1 MDPSQDFKS
10 LQEKIQASLVSTTK
24 AVQRIASE
32 DLGFQRTVNP
42 STGDRLEEQSTR
54 LLSLSSDLLKSAAVA
69 TGQKNVG
76 ELEDAEDVD
85 IQWRG
90 IVDVIDGLLE
100 KADICL
106 DEYTG
111 LVKRK
116 SDFPENGPQQK
127 KAKTNER
134 LDFNFRRANIIKPQ
148 TTFEQQVD
156 NFAVGPWKP
165 LLTQKP
171 HAIVPLEDSLGVAV
185 DGNNQQQ
192 YDYTLF
198 LPSLTLNW
206 AGKLLDELSK
216 SARGKF
222 HRRIRKLQNMGATK
236 DTNSLFRFKHPY
248 ETEILK
254 LKYPETTYEIRDP
267 IPYQPMDTTS
277 ATWVDTYEGVLEML
291 EELKGATEIAIDL
304 EHHDYRSYHGLLSL
318 MQISTREKDWIV
330 DTLRPW
336 RHKLEVLN
344 EVFADPNIVKVFHGA
359 FMDIIWLQRDL
370 GLYIVGLFD
379 TYHASSAL
387 GYPQRSLA
395 YLLKSFV
402 DFDAD
407 KKYQMADWRIR
418 PLPEEMF
425 YYARSDT
432 HFLLYIYDMVRNEL
446 VERSDRSD
454 PEKDL
459 IEYTLQKSK
468 ETSLDRYT
476 PFAADPETGEGA
488 RGWSNFLYKSHIR
501 LSGEQFAV
509 YRALH
514 KWRDEAARQQ
524 DENPTFIMPPQ
535 VVMEI
540 AKILPND
547 PKALWSLLGNSSS
560 QKAKQSVE
568 DLFSIVTEARKAGAE
583 GPSTI
588 DFFRSTYLDSRSVA
602 AVMKRELGKEE
613 KPELDLPPVEEL
625 RSEKSQLFGSIPL
638 SSLWDGSSQS
648 QNGAVSEQIA
658 LPWTQ
663 FVQEAVAA
671 ASQQETLPK
680 SQDRDED
687 MIPLEVPEKVTPAL
701 RKDQDVENTEFTLRQ
716 GRKRKVEETQDEDS
730 GDGGA
735 PLDTEEMISLDVD
748 EGGGK
753 RDRRSKKKAAKEAK
767 NARKQAKAGSTGRNG
782 TEQADAAED
791 EDAPFDYSQ
800 AQSVLNAKR
809 SAAAANGTGDAP
821 GKKKAFD
828 PYAARMNA
836 EGPKAARR
844 MHGERTGKAGTF
856 KK

>member
-69 TGQKNVG
+69 TGQKNAG

-127 KAKTNER
+127 KTKTNER

-171 HAIVPLEDSLGVAV
+171 HAIVPLEDSLDAAL
-185 DGNNQQQ
+185 DENNQQQ
-192 YDYTLF
+192 YDYTFF
-198 LPSLTLNW
+198 LPSLTLKW
-206 AGKLLDELSK
+206 ADKPLGNLSK
-216 SARGKF
+216 KARARL
-222 HRRIRKLQNMGATK
+222 RRKIRNLGDKGATK
-236 DTNSLFRFKHPY
+236 DTDGKIRFKHPY
-248 ETEILK
+248 ETEILT
-254 LKYPETTYEIRDP
+254 LKYPDTTYEIRDP
-267 IPYQPMDTTS
+267 VPYQPIDTTS
-277 ATWVDTYEGVLEML
+277 ATWVDTYEGVLGML

-318 MQISTREKDWIV
+318 MQISTRDKDWIV

-344 EVFADPNIVKVFHGA
+344 EVFADPKILKVFHGA

-418 PLPEEMF
+418 
-425 YYARSDT
+425 
-432 HFLLYIYDMVRNEL
+432 
-446 VERSDRSD
+446 
-454 PEKDL
+454 
-459 IEYTLQKSK
+459 
-468 ETSLDRYT
+468 
-476 PFAADPETGEGA
+476 
-488 RGWSNFLYKSHIR
+488 
-501 LSGEQFAV
+501 
-509 YRALH
+509 
-514 KWRDEAARQQ
+514 
-524 DENPTFIMPPQ
+524 
-535 VVMEI
+535 
-540 AKILPND
+540 
-547 PKALWSLLGNSSS
+547 
-560 QKAKQSVE
+560 
-568 DLFSIVTEARKAGAE
+568 
-583 GPSTI
+583 
-588 DFFRSTYLDSRSVA
+588 
-602 AVMKRELGKEE
+602 
-613 KPELDLPPVEEL
+613 
-625 RSEKSQLFGSIPL
+625 
-638 SSLWDGSSQS
+638 
-648 QNGAVSEQIA
+648 
-658 LPWTQ
+658 
-663 FVQEAVAA
+663 
-671 ASQQETLPK
+671 
-680 SQDRDED
+680 
-687 MIPLEVPEKVTPAL
+687 
-701 RKDQDVENTEFTLRQ
+701 
-716 GRKRKVEETQDEDS
+716 
-730 GDGGA
+730 
-735 PLDTEEMISLDVD
+735 
-748 EGGGK
+748 
-753 RDRRSKKKAAKEAK
+753 
-767 NARKQAKAGSTGRNG
+767 
-782 TEQADAAED
+782 
-791 EDAPFDYSQ
+791 
-800 AQSVLNAKR
+800 
-809 SAAAANGTGDAP
+809 
-821 GKKKAFD
+821 
-828 PYAARMNA
+828 
-836 EGPKAARR
+836 
-844 MHGERTGKAGTF
+844 
-856 KK
+856 

>member
-1 MDPSQDFKS
+1 MDPSEDFKS

-54 LLSLSSDLLKSAAVA
+54 LLSLSSDLLKSAALA
-69 TGQKNVG
+69 TSQKNVG

-148 TTFEQQVD
+148 TTFDQQVD

-165 LLTQKP
+165 LLTRKP
-171 HAIVPLEDSLGVAV
+171 HAIVPLEDSIGVAV
-185 DGNNQQQ
+185 DENNQQQ
-192 YDYTLF
+192 YDYTIF
-198 LPSLTLNW
+198 LPSLTLNR
-206 AGKLLDELSK
+206 AGKPLGELSK
-216 SARGKF
+216 GASWNFR
-222 HRRIRKLQNMGATK
+222 RRIRKLQNMGATNG
-236 DTNSLFRFKHPY
+236 TNSQFRFKHPY

-267 IPYQPMDTTS
+267 IPYQPIDTTS

-336 RHKLEVLN
+336 RHKLEILN
-344 EVFADPNIVKVFHGA
+344 EVFADPKIVKVFHGA

-418 PLPEEMF
+418 
-425 YYARSDT
+425 
-432 HFLLYIYDMVRNEL
+432 
-446 VERSDRSD
+446 
-454 PEKDL
+454 
-459 IEYTLQKSK
+459 
-468 ETSLDRYT
+468 
-476 PFAADPETGEGA
+476 
-488 RGWSNFLYKSHIR
+488 
-501 LSGEQFAV
+501 
-509 YRALH
+509 
-514 KWRDEAARQQ
+514 
-524 DENPTFIMPPQ
+524 
-535 VVMEI
+535 
-540 AKILPND
+540 
-547 PKALWSLLGNSSS
+547 
-560 QKAKQSVE
+560 
-568 DLFSIVTEARKAGAE
+568 
-583 GPSTI
+583 
-588 DFFRSTYLDSRSVA
+588 
-602 AVMKRELGKEE
+602 
-613 KPELDLPPVEEL
+613 
-625 RSEKSQLFGSIPL
+625 
-638 SSLWDGSSQS
+638 
-648 QNGAVSEQIA
+648 
-658 LPWTQ
+658 
-663 FVQEAVAA
+663 
-671 ASQQETLPK
+671 
-680 SQDRDED
+680 
-687 MIPLEVPEKVTPAL
+687 
-701 RKDQDVENTEFTLRQ
+701 
-716 GRKRKVEETQDEDS
+716 
-730 GDGGA
+730 
-735 PLDTEEMISLDVD
+735 
-748 EGGGK
+748 
-753 RDRRSKKKAAKEAK
+753 
-767 NARKQAKAGSTGRNG
+767 
-782 TEQADAAED
+782 
-791 EDAPFDYSQ
+791 
-800 AQSVLNAKR
+800 
-809 SAAAANGTGDAP
+809 
-821 GKKKAFD
+821 
-828 PYAARMNA
+828 
-836 EGPKAARR
+836 
-844 MHGERTGKAGTF
+844 
-856 KK
+856 

>member
-1 MDPSQDFKS
+1 
-10 LQEKIQASLVSTTK
+10 
-24 AVQRIASE
+24 
-32 DLGFQRTVNP
+32 
-42 STGDRLEEQSTR
+42 
-54 LLSLSSDLLKSAAVA
+54 
-69 TGQKNVG
+69 
-76 ELEDAEDVD
+76 
-85 IQWRG
+85 
-90 IVDVIDGLLE
+90 
-100 KADICL
+100 
-106 DEYTG
+106 
-111 LVKRK
+111 
-116 SDFPENGPQQK
+116 
-127 KAKTNER
+127 
-134 LDFNFRRANIIKPQ
+134 
-148 TTFEQQVD
+148 
-156 NFAVGPWKP
+156 
-165 LLTQKP
+165 
-171 HAIVPLEDSLGVAV
+171 
-185 DGNNQQQ
+185 
-192 YDYTLF
+192 
-198 LPSLTLNW
+198 
-206 AGKLLDELSK
+206 
-216 SARGKF
+216 
-222 HRRIRKLQNMGATK
+222 
-236 DTNSLFRFKHPY
+236 
-248 ETEILK
+248 
-254 LKYPETTYEIRDP
+254 
-267 IPYQPMDTTS
+267 
-277 ATWVDTYEGVLEML
+277 ML
-291 EELKGATEIAIDL
+291 
-304 EHHDYRSYHGLLSL
+304 
-318 MQISTREKDWIV
+318 
-330 DTLRPW
+330 
-336 RHKLEVLN
+336 
-344 EVFADPNIVKVFHGA
+344 
-359 FMDIIWLQRDL
+359 
-370 GLYIVGLFD
+370 
-379 TYHASSAL
+379 
-387 GYPQRSLA
+387 
-395 YLLKSFV
+395 
-402 DFDAD
+402 
-407 KKYQMADWRIR
+407 R
-418 PLPEEMF
+418 PLPDEMF

-432 HFLLYIYDMVRNEL
+432 HFLLYIYDRVRNEL

-568 DLFSIVTEARKAGAE
+568 DLFSIVTEARRAGAE

-602 AVMKRELGKEE
+602 AVAKRELGKED

-648 QNGAVSEQIA
+648 QSGAASEQIV

-671 ASQQETLPK
+671 AAQQESQSK
-680 SQDRDED
+680 SQDQDLD
-687 MIPLEVPEKVTPAL
+687 MIPLEVPEKAPSAPQ
-701 RKDQDVENTEFTLRQ
+701 KDLDVDNTEFTLRQ
-716 GRKRKVEETQDEDS
+716 GRKRKVEEIEDEDS

-753 RDRRSKKKAAKEAK
+753 RDRRAKKKAGKEAR
-767 NARKQAKAGSTGRNG
+767 NARKQAKAGSSGRKG
-782 TEQADAAED
+782 AEQAGAAED
-791 EDAPFDYSQ
+791 DDAPFDYSQ

-809 SAAAANGTGDAP
+809 SAAAANGSGDAP

>member
-1 MDPSQDFKS
+1 M
-10 LQEKIQASLVSTTK
+10 
-24 AVQRIASE
+24 
-32 DLGFQRTVNP
+32 
-42 STGDRLEEQSTR
+42 
-54 LLSLSSDLLKSAAVA
+54 
-69 TGQKNVG
+69 
-76 ELEDAEDVD
+76 
-85 IQWRG
+85 
-90 IVDVIDGLLE
+90 
-100 KADICL
+100 
-106 DEYTG
+106 
-111 LVKRK
+111 
-116 SDFPENGPQQK
+116 GP
-127 KAKTNER
+127 
-134 LDFNFRRANIIKPQ
+134 AN
-148 TTFEQQVD
+148 
-156 NFAVGPWKP
+156 A
-165 LLTQKP
+165 
-171 HAIVPLEDSLGVAV
+171 
-185 DGNNQQQ
+185 
-192 YDYTLF
+192 
-198 LPSLTLNW
+198 
-206 AGKLLDELSK
+206 
-216 SARGKF
+216 
-222 HRRIRKLQNMGATK
+222 NM
-236 DTNSLFRFKHPY
+236 L
-248 ETEILK
+248 
-254 LKYPETTYEIRDP
+254 
-267 IPYQPMDTTS
+267 
-277 ATWVDTYEGVLEML
+277 
-291 EELKGATEIAIDL
+291 
-304 EHHDYRSYHGLLSL
+304 
-318 MQISTREKDWIV
+318 
-330 DTLRPW
+330 
-336 RHKLEVLN
+336 
-344 EVFADPNIVKVFHGA
+344 
-359 FMDIIWLQRDL
+359 
-370 GLYIVGLFD
+370 
-379 TYHASSAL
+379 
-387 GYPQRSLA
+387 
-395 YLLKSFV
+395 
-402 DFDAD
+402 
-407 KKYQMADWRIR
+407 R

-446 VERSDRSD
+446 VGRSDRSD

-560 QKAKQSVE
+560 QKARQSVE
-568 DLFSIVTEARKAGAE
+568 NLFSIVTEARKAGAE

-602 AVMKRELGKEE
+602 AVAKRELGKEE

-625 RSEKSQLFGSIPL
+625 RSEKSQLFGCIPL

-648 QNGAVSEQIA
+648 QNDAVSEQIA

-671 ASQQETLPK
+671 ASQQEVQSK
-680 SQDRDED
+680 SQDRDVD
-687 MIPLEVPEKVTPAL
+687 MIPLEVSEKAIPAP
-701 RKDQDVENTEFTLRQ
+701 RKDQDVDNTEFTLRQ
-716 GRKRKVEETQDEDS
+716 GRKRKVEEIQDEDS

-753 RDRRSKKKAAKEAK
+753 RDRRAKKKAAKEAK

-844 MHGERTGKAGTF
+844 MHGERTGKAGTW

>member
-1 MDPSQDFKS
+1 
-10 LQEKIQASLVSTTK
+10 
-24 AVQRIASE
+24 
-32 DLGFQRTVNP
+32 
-42 STGDRLEEQSTR
+42 
-54 LLSLSSDLLKSAAVA
+54 
-69 TGQKNVG
+69 
-76 ELEDAEDVD
+76 
-85 IQWRG
+85 
-90 IVDVIDGLLE
+90 
-100 KADICL
+100 
-106 DEYTG
+106 
-111 LVKRK
+111 
-116 SDFPENGPQQK
+116 
-127 KAKTNER
+127 
-134 LDFNFRRANIIKPQ
+134 
-148 TTFEQQVD
+148 
-156 NFAVGPWKP
+156 
-165 LLTQKP
+165 
-171 HAIVPLEDSLGVAV
+171 
-185 DGNNQQQ
+185 
-192 YDYTLF
+192 
-198 LPSLTLNW
+198 
-206 AGKLLDELSK
+206 
-216 SARGKF
+216 
-222 HRRIRKLQNMGATK
+222 
-236 DTNSLFRFKHPY
+236 
-248 ETEILK
+248 
-254 LKYPETTYEIRDP
+254 
-267 IPYQPMDTTS
+267 
-277 ATWVDTYEGVLEML
+277 
-291 EELKGATEIAIDL
+291 
-304 EHHDYRSYHGLLSL
+304 
-318 MQISTREKDWIV
+318 
-330 DTLRPW
+330 
-336 RHKLEVLN
+336 
-344 EVFADPNIVKVFHGA
+344 
-359 FMDIIWLQRDL
+359 
-370 GLYIVGLFD
+370 
-379 TYHASSAL
+379 
-387 GYPQRSLA
+387 
-395 YLLKSFV
+395 
-402 DFDAD
+402 
-407 KKYQMADWRIR
+407 
-418 PLPEEMF
+418 MF

-432 HFLLYIYDMVRNEL
+432 HFLLYIYDRVRNEL

-459 IEYTLQKSK
+459 IEYTLQRSK
-468 ETSLDRYT
+468 ETSLDRYN

-602 AVMKRELGKEE
+602 AVAKRELGKE

-671 ASQQETLPK
+671 ASQQETQFK
-680 SQDRDED
+680 SQDRDVD
-687 MIPLEVPEKVTPAL
+687 MIPLEVTEKAASAPK
-701 RKDQDVENTEFTLRQ
+701 KDLDVDNTEFTLRQ
-716 GRKRKVEETQDEDS
+716 GRKRKVEEIQDEDS

-748 EGGGK
+748 EGGDK
-753 RDRRSKKKAAKEAK
+753 RTRREKKKAAKEAK
-767 NARKQAKAGSTGRNG
+767 NAKKQAKAASAGRNG
-782 TEQADAAED
+782 AEQVDAAED
-791 EDAPFDYSQ
+791 EDVPFDYSQ

-809 SAAAANGTGDAP
+809 SATAAANGTGDVP

-844 MHGERTGKAGTF
+844 MHGERTGKAGTW

>member
-85 IQWRG
+85 IQWRS

-127 KAKTNER
+127 KSKTNDR

-148 TTFEQQVD
+148 TAFEQQVD
-156 NFAVGPWKP
+156 NFAAGPWKP
-165 LLTQKP
+165 LLTRKP
-171 HAIVPLEDSLGVAV
+171 HAKVPLEDSLDVAV
-185 DGNNQQQ
+185 DENNQQQ
-192 YDYTLF
+192 YDYTFF

-206 AGKLLDELSK
+206 AGKPLCELSK
-216 SARGKF
+216 KARANF

-236 DTNSLFRFKHPY
+236 DTDSQFRFKHPY
-248 ETEILK
+248 ETEILT

-267 IPYQPMDTTS
+267 IPYQPIETTS

-291 EELKGATEIAIDL
+291 EELKGATEIAVDL

-344 EVFADPNIVKVFHGA
+344 EVFADPKIVKVFHGA

-418 PLPEEMF
+418 
-425 YYARSDT
+425 
-432 HFLLYIYDMVRNEL
+432 
-446 VERSDRSD
+446 
-454 PEKDL
+454 
-459 IEYTLQKSK
+459 
-468 ETSLDRYT
+468 
-476 PFAADPETGEGA
+476 
-488 RGWSNFLYKSHIR
+488 
-501 LSGEQFAV
+501 
-509 YRALH
+509 
-514 KWRDEAARQQ
+514 
-524 DENPTFIMPPQ
+524 
-535 VVMEI
+535 
-540 AKILPND
+540 
-547 PKALWSLLGNSSS
+547 
-560 QKAKQSVE
+560 
-568 DLFSIVTEARKAGAE
+568 
-583 GPSTI
+583 
-588 DFFRSTYLDSRSVA
+588 
-602 AVMKRELGKEE
+602 
-613 KPELDLPPVEEL
+613 
-625 RSEKSQLFGSIPL
+625 
-638 SSLWDGSSQS
+638 
-648 QNGAVSEQIA
+648 
-658 LPWTQ
+658 
-663 FVQEAVAA
+663 
-671 ASQQETLPK
+671 
-680 SQDRDED
+680 
-687 MIPLEVPEKVTPAL
+687 
-701 RKDQDVENTEFTLRQ
+701 
-716 GRKRKVEETQDEDS
+716 
-730 GDGGA
+730 
-735 PLDTEEMISLDVD
+735 
-748 EGGGK
+748 
-753 RDRRSKKKAAKEAK
+753 
-767 NARKQAKAGSTGRNG
+767 
-782 TEQADAAED
+782 
-791 EDAPFDYSQ
+791 
-800 AQSVLNAKR
+800 
-809 SAAAANGTGDAP
+809 
-821 GKKKAFD
+821 
-828 PYAARMNA
+828 
-836 EGPKAARR
+836 
-844 MHGERTGKAGTF
+844 
-856 KK
+856 

>member
-1 MDPSQDFKS
+1 MDPSEDFKS

-54 LLSLSSDLLKSAAVA
+54 LLSLSSDLLKSAALA
-69 TGQKNVG
+69 TSQKNVG

-148 TTFEQQVD
+148 TTFDQQVD

-165 LLTQKP
+165 LLTRKP
-171 HAIVPLEDSLGVAV
+171 HAIVPLEDSIGVAV
-185 DGNNQQQ
+185 DENNQQQ
-192 YDYTLF
+192 
-198 LPSLTLNW
+198 
-206 AGKLLDELSK
+206 
-216 SARGKF
+216 
-222 HRRIRKLQNMGATK
+222 
-236 DTNSLFRFKHPY
+236 FKHPY

-267 IPYQPMDTTS
+267 IPYQPIDTTS

-336 RHKLEVLN
+336 RHKLEILN
-344 EVFADPNIVKVFHGA
+344 EVFADPKIVKVFHGA

-509 YRALH
+509 YKALH
-514 KWRDEAARQQ
+514 RWRDEAARQQ

-602 AVMKRELGKEE
+602 AVAKRELGKQE

-638 SSLWDGSSQS
+638 SSLWDGSSQP
-648 QNGAVSEQIA
+648 QNGAVSEQIS

-671 ASQQETLPK
+671 ASQQETQSK
-680 SQDRDED
+680 SQDRDVD
-687 MIPLEVPEKVTPAL
+687 MIPLEVSEKATPAP
-701 RKDQDVENTEFTLRQ
+701 RKDQDVDNTEFTLRQ
-716 GRKRKVEETQDEDS
+716 GRKRKVEEIQDEDS

-753 RDRRSKKKAAKEAK
+753 RDRRSKNKAAKEAK
-767 NARKQAKAGSTGRNG
+767 NARKQAKAGSTRRNG

>member
-1 MDPSQDFKS
+1 
-10 LQEKIQASLVSTTK
+10 
-24 AVQRIASE
+24 
-32 DLGFQRTVNP
+32 
-42 STGDRLEEQSTR
+42 
-54 LLSLSSDLLKSAAVA
+54 
-69 TGQKNVG
+69 
-76 ELEDAEDVD
+76 
-85 IQWRG
+85 
-90 IVDVIDGLLE
+90 
-100 KADICL
+100 
-106 DEYTG
+106 
-111 LVKRK
+111 
-116 SDFPENGPQQK
+116 
-127 KAKTNER
+127 
-134 LDFNFRRANIIKPQ
+134 
-148 TTFEQQVD
+148 
-156 NFAVGPWKP
+156 
-165 LLTQKP
+165 
-171 HAIVPLEDSLGVAV
+171 
-185 DGNNQQQ
+185 
-192 YDYTLF
+192 
-198 LPSLTLNW
+198 
-206 AGKLLDELSK
+206 
-216 SARGKF
+216 
-222 HRRIRKLQNMGATK
+222 
-236 DTNSLFRFKHPY
+236 
-248 ETEILK
+248 
-254 LKYPETTYEIRDP
+254 
-267 IPYQPMDTTS
+267 
-277 ATWVDTYEGVLEML
+277 ML
-291 EELKGATEIAIDL
+291 
-304 EHHDYRSYHGLLSL
+304 
-318 MQISTREKDWIV
+318 
-330 DTLRPW
+330 
-336 RHKLEVLN
+336 
-344 EVFADPNIVKVFHGA
+344 
-359 FMDIIWLQRDL
+359 
-370 GLYIVGLFD
+370 
-379 TYHASSAL
+379 
-387 GYPQRSLA
+387 
-395 YLLKSFV
+395 
-402 DFDAD
+402 
-407 KKYQMADWRIR
+407 R

-509 YRALH
+509 YKALH
-514 KWRDEAARQQ
+514 RWRDEAARQQ

-602 AVMKRELGKEE
+602 AVAKRELGKQE

-638 SSLWDGSSQS
+638 SSLWDGSSQP
-648 QNGAVSEQIA
+648 QNGAVSEQIS

-671 ASQQETLPK
+671 ASQQETQSK
-680 SQDRDED
+680 SQDRDVD
-687 MIPLEVPEKVTPAL
+687 MIPLEVSEKATPAP
-701 RKDQDVENTEFTLRQ
+701 RKDQDVDNTEFTLRQ
-716 GRKRKVEETQDEDS
+716 GRKRKVEEIQDEDS

-753 RDRRSKKKAAKEAK
+753 RDRRSKNKAAKEAK
-767 NARKQAKAGSTGRNG
+767 NARKQAKAGSTRRNG

>member
-1 MDPSQDFKS
+1 MSQIIPRFPVPPTRDANIGELFHGSLTTMDPSQDFKS

-165 LLTQKP
+165 LLTRKP
-171 HAIVPLEDSLGVAV
+171 HAMVPLEDSLGVAV
-185 DGNNQQQ
+185 DENNQQQ
-192 YDYTLF
+192 YDYTPF

-206 AGKLLDELSK
+206 ADKPLGELGKSPREK
-216 SARGKF
+216 FQRRNF
-222 HRRIRKLQNMGATK
+222 HRKIRKLQNMGATK
-236 DTNSLFRFKHPY
+236 DTNSPFRFKHPY

-254 LKYPETTYEIRDP
+254 LKYPEPTYEIRDP
-267 IPYQPMDTTS
+267 VPYQPIDTTS

-344 EVFADPNIVKVFHGA
+344 EVFADPKIVKVFHGA

-418 PLPEEMF
+418 
-425 YYARSDT
+425 
-432 HFLLYIYDMVRNEL
+432 
-446 VERSDRSD
+446 
-454 PEKDL
+454 
-459 IEYTLQKSK
+459 
-468 ETSLDRYT
+468 
-476 PFAADPETGEGA
+476 
-488 RGWSNFLYKSHIR
+488 
-501 LSGEQFAV
+501 
-509 YRALH
+509 
-514 KWRDEAARQQ
+514 
-524 DENPTFIMPPQ
+524 
-535 VVMEI
+535 
-540 AKILPND
+540 
-547 PKALWSLLGNSSS
+547 
-560 QKAKQSVE
+560 
-568 DLFSIVTEARKAGAE
+568 
-583 GPSTI
+583 
-588 DFFRSTYLDSRSVA
+588 
-602 AVMKRELGKEE
+602 
-613 KPELDLPPVEEL
+613 
-625 RSEKSQLFGSIPL
+625 
-638 SSLWDGSSQS
+638 
-648 QNGAVSEQIA
+648 
-658 LPWTQ
+658 
-663 FVQEAVAA
+663 
-671 ASQQETLPK
+671 
-680 SQDRDED
+680 
-687 MIPLEVPEKVTPAL
+687 
-701 RKDQDVENTEFTLRQ
+701 
-716 GRKRKVEETQDEDS
+716 
-730 GDGGA
+730 
-735 PLDTEEMISLDVD
+735 
-748 EGGGK
+748 
-753 RDRRSKKKAAKEAK
+753 
-767 NARKQAKAGSTGRNG
+767 
-782 TEQADAAED
+782 
-791 EDAPFDYSQ
+791 
-800 AQSVLNAKR
+800 
-809 SAAAANGTGDAP
+809 
-821 GKKKAFD
+821 
-828 PYAARMNA
+828 
-836 EGPKAARR
+836 
-844 MHGERTGKAGTF
+844 
-856 KK
+856 